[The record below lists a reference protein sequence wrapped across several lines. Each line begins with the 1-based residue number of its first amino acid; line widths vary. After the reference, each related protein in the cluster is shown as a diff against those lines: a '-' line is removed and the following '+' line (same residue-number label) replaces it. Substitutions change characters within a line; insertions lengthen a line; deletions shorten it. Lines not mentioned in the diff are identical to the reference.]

1 MYSNQYIM
9 LRPTHVIIAALLT
22 ISAAKPCVRVPSSQ
36 LLPII
41 TQGTSASYSNPYSI
55 TPVTT
60 LTSSSSS
67 GNGATTID
75 SGSFSIS
82 TESILSYSAQTT
94 SLSISYTSLAPSS
107 EASTIGLST
116 TEPISSSTRYT
127 EPLTNVSSL
136 NSEAS
141 TTTDVAIT
149 FSASASSSANAPTNA
164 ASTAEYSTTGSSN
177 AQTSTTGSL
186 PSVTPTEASITE
198 ISTTTTPSTEPGP
211 SSTGDRCFKALALQ
225 DEIAVTDCSARLVVT
240 VTPPVSTVTQ
250 TVTVTAVER
259 ALDTALF
266 TETITTTGVTETL
279 LFTTST
285 TVTAST
291 QTDTI
296 SEQTTFFNTLTDIY
310 SAPTTITTTTFN
322 YLGDLTARGLR
333 ARQTASPVLP
343 DYAATACSF
352 WEVYVS
358 ACQRI
363 SVEASTVTL
372 PMATETVIESA
383 ATSATSIWST
393 VSSTQTDIVS
403 VTTTVSSTQINIQS
417 LTVTSTTTKTDAVT
431 STVTMLVTITPTSV
445 VELSCQARGINFRI
459 RGPNP
464 DGTTRWMNV
473 VNNAV
478 VAWQTFSSNPTASSL
493 ASSTWVLSAG
503 GYFGLANPINGASE
517 TLVAYFDVVSS
528 TALSVQIKMKPKS
541 TVDTN
546 VAAGTYARVP
556 GCVDRQSNS
565 VVLTADGRSNI
576 LSCGNSLYLSRG
588 DGSDVRRDCILM
600 VSTAV
605 LV

>member
-1 MYSNQYIM
+1 M

-22 ISAAKPCVRVPSSQ
+22 ISAAKPCVRVSSSQ

-82 TESILSYSAQTT
+82 TESMLSYSAQTT

-127 EPLTNVSSL
+127 EPLTTVSSL

-141 TTTDVAIT
+141 TTTDVAVT

-186 PSVTPTEASITE
+186 PSNLVHQVLVIGALK
-198 ISTTTTPSTEPGP
+198 
-211 SSTGDRCFKALALQ
+211 SSPLKALALQ

-259 ALDTALF
+259 VLDTALF

-279 LFTTST
+279 LFTTNT

-431 STVTMLVTITPTSV
+431 STVTMLVTTTPTSV